1 MDNNTNSNFKS
12 LPLYQAGILIW
23 KTVPPILILFGTC
36 GSVLSIAVLTG
47 KSIRRS
53 TTGLYLIVL
62 TFSDLAVL
70 YTGLLRQWII
80 YLFDFDVRQ
89 MSGIACKLHTWLVYS
104 SLDFSA
110 WLLIAITLERIIAV
124 WYPYVLKVKCN
135 RQNGSILVAGILISV
150 LVLNSHFLYG
160 MVIVKINHEKEKC
173 GFININY
180 EQFIH
185 IAWSWI
191 DLCAFCLIPLL
202 FIMVGNCLIL
212 LKIAKQ
218 HRKTKRSQTFS
229 KYDRRLKSKDK
240 QQSSMTTILI
250 TLNTVF
256 LLTTLPISIYNIGHS
271 HWSSTD
277 NEKVLARLDVWLAVV
292 NMLMYTNNSVNFVLY
307 TLSGSQF
314 RLEAKRIFC
323 HTSYLEEVK
332 SRNILPSQDPAINNV
347 VTSDASGSNSDIEQQ
362 SAHENHNCLVVT
374 GLLRRNTFLSDNRP
388 SNAFKH
394 DSFLS
399 EDELAESQV
408 REDSE
413 TVAPIAAI
421 NEANRVSYVE

>member
-1 MDNNTNSNFKS
+1 MDNKTHANFKS
-12 LPLYQAGILIW
+12 LPSYQAGILIW
-23 KTVPPILILFGTC
+23 KTVPPIVILFGTC

-89 MSGIACKLHTWLVYS
+89 MSGIACKIHTWLVYS

-135 RQNGSILVAGILISV
+135 RQNGAILVAGILISV

-160 MVIVKINHEKEKC
+160 MVIVRINNDKEKC
-173 GFININY
+173 GFIDINY

-218 HRKTKRSQTFS
+218 HRKAKLNQTSTKY
-229 KYDRRLKSKDK
+229 KRRLKSKDK
-240 QQSSMTTILI
+240 QQSSMTAILI

-277 NEKVLARLDVWLAVV
+277 NEMVLARLDLWWAVV

-323 HTSYLEEVK
+323 HSNGLEDVK
-332 SRNILPSQDPAINNV
+332 SRTILQSQDPAVNNV
-347 VTSDASGSNSDIEQQ
+347 VTFESSSSIKGIEQDG
-362 SAHENHNCLVVT
+362 ALENHYGLVVT
-374 GLLRRNTFLSDNRP
+374 DLLRPKTFISDKKP

-399 EDELAESQV
+399 EDELAESQM
-408 REDSE
+408 REYFE